1 MKGVLY
7 VAGEGLPYIK
17 SGGLADVIGSLPPS
31 LDSEKYKVAV
41 VMPMYKKICNRYEM
55 EKFCDLDVKSGIIHK
70 KAEVYHDVSKN
81 IDFYFIKEDSYF
93 DRDEMYGYADDG
105 ERFAYFCKAVC
116 VLVGKLPFRVN
127 IIHNHDWHTGLVP
140 VICKT
145 EYKDFR
151 KNIKQVFT
159 IHNLLFQGNF
169 PVELINCTNLKQE
182 LYDDG
187 SIRFDNCLSF
197 MKAALTFSDKI
208 TTVSQTYAQEILT
221 PEYGERMEG
230 VLETRKDDLAGIVNG
245 IDVDSWNPQT
255 DENIGYHYS
264 AKSLANKKKCKKQL
278 QAELGLRVADDVMLV
293 GMVARLTWQKG
304 ASIIIEKLSTIM
316 GQDIQLV
323 ILGSGDSY
331 IESQLRR
338 IEYDYPHRA
347 VFYCGYNEALS
358 HRVYAGCDLFLMPSL
373 FEPCGISQLISM
385 RYGTLPLVREV
396 GGLKDTVTP
405 YNEFDKTGTGFSF
418 KNFTGDD
425 LVYVLK
431 FAIEVYY
438 YRKDD
443 WKKLQKSA
451 MSLDVSWN
459 NSAGKYDELYSS
471 L

>member
-41 VMPMYKKICNRYEM
+41 VMPMYKKIFSRYEM
-55 EKFCDLDVKSGIIHK
+55 EKVCDLDVKSGIIRK
-70 KAEVYHDVSKN
+70 KAEVYHDVSKG

-169 PVELINCTNLKQE
+169 PLELLNCTNLKQD

-187 SIRFDNCLSF
+187 SIRFDNGISF

-230 VLETRKDDLAGIVNG
+230 ILETRKDDLVGIVNG
-245 IDVDSWNPQT
+245 IDVDSWNPET
-255 DENIGYHYS
+255 DENIGCHYS
-264 AKSLANKKKCKKQL
+264 ARSLANKKKCKKQL

-293 GMVARLTWQKG
+293 GMVSRLTWQKG

-316 GQDIQLV
+316 GQDIQLI

-331 IESQLRR
+331 IESQFRR

-425 LVYVLK
+425 LVYILK

-451 MSLDVSWN
+451 MNLDVSWN
-459 NSAGKYDELYSS
+459 NSAEKYDELYSS